1 MSMSIRHNYY
11 RKFLSGIC
19 AIILVLLSGCGKEKI
34 VAPED
39 VKWTLTQH
47 QDVSGSQA
55 NFYTITSNSG
65 ELIVIDGGTENNADY
80 VRQVIAENG
89 EHVDAWILTHPH
101 FDHIGAFVKIFT
113 EDGVEVD
120 AIYDNGLD
128 YDFYKAVAQEW
139 DVIATYEA
147 YLDLTEGW
155 QEVTSLKAGDALK
168 FDNLTLTFYNSYFEG
183 IEQFAGDVPNNSSL
197 VFKAATPEMSMLFV
211 GDCYAQGLADKWM
224 KEGLDIK
231 ADCVQMG
238 HHGNNTLPIWFYEHV
253 GADIVFFDAPG
264 WLMEGEQYD
273 AKQNKAAMEQIADT
287 ICDYSTA
294 PNVVKLFSE

>member
-1 MSMSIRHNYY
+1 MKMKRNG
-11 RKFLSGIC
+11 FNCMLACLC
-19 AIILVLLSGCGKEKI
+19 AIVLIMVSGCGSEKI
-34 VAPED
+34 IAPED
-39 VKWTLTQH
+39 VRWTLTQH

-65 ELIVIDGGTENNADY
+65 KLIVIDGGTENNADY

-101 FDHIGAFVKIFT
+101 FDHIGAFVRIFT
-113 EDGVEVD
+113 EDGVEVE

-128 YDFYKAVAQEW
+128 YDFYKTVAQEW

-155 QEVTSLKAGDALK
+155 QEVTSLKAGDTLS

-183 IEQFAGDVPNNSSL
+183 IEQFAGDIPNNGSL
-197 VFKAATPEMSMLFV
+197 VFKAATPEKSMLFV
-211 GDCYAQGLADKWM
+211 GDCYAQGLADKWV
-224 KEGLDIK
+224 KEGLEVK

-273 AKQNKAAMEQIADT
+273 AKENKAAMEQLADT
-287 ICDYSTA
+287 IYDYSTA
-294 PNVVKLFSE
+294 PNEVKLFSE